1 MPAAARA
8 GGVDKVFSISGS
20 GKNCSFP
27 VQTTTGIGTC
37 EVYINGSKVVRGDD
51 QVALHAYYGCGPDTS
66 TMTEGS
72 GTVFVGGKKIARI
85 GDNYGPDNIIISGS
99 TNVFIGG

>member
-8 GGVDKVFSISGS
+8 DGNDRVFSITGA
-20 GKNCSFP
+20 GKDCKFP
-27 VQTTTGIGTC
+27 VQTVTGPGSV
-37 EVYINGSKVVRGDD
+37 EVYINGSKVVVESD
-51 QVALHAYYGCGPDTS
+51 QVGSHPFSGCGPDTS
-66 TMTEGS
+66 TMSEGS

-85 GDNYGPDNIIISGS
+85 GDNYGSDNIIISGS